1 MVNSDTANNNLR
13 TVAFPQFHL
22 WGTST
27 GKTNKQK
34 DLQMNGAYRNY
45 QDTESIQEK
54 IQMRQ
59 ILAITYTK
67 LNLPLISRKDKLN
80 LFKY

>member
-1 MVNSDTANNNLR
+1 
-13 TVAFPQFHL
+13 
-22 WGTST
+22 
-27 GKTNKQK
+27 
-34 DLQMNGAYRNY
+34 MNGAYRNY